1 MLPQRLSGILMLL
14 TIALFFQAYSYSI
27 IISNKNGTPQ
37 PDPNHHEMG
46 FYNLK
51 EVHCIDTV
59 IPLSILQN
67 GAMLVANSPAGGFHS
82 VEYKITF
89 GAMLRNTFTF
99 GKRRSIK
106 VKYTCLK
113 NSN

>member
-1 MLPQRLSGILMLL
+1 MNPKRLPGILMLL
-14 TIALFFQAYSYSI
+14 TIALVLQSCSYSI

-37 PDPNHHEMG
+37 PDPTHHEIG

-51 EVHCIDTV
+51 EVRVIDTV
-59 IPLSILQN
+59 VPLSILQN
-67 GAMLVANSPAGGFHS
+67 GAMLVAACPVGGFHS

-89 GAMLRNTFTF
+89 GAMLRNTFTL